1 MAAFSRVQMAR
12 SSGKEGEYGESGE
25 GEVRE
30 NRHFISAGIRCTG
43 WRGKCVA
50 SSGPARS
57 YHITA

>member
-1 MAAFSRVQMAR
+1 MAAFSRVQVAR
-12 SSGKEGEYGESGE
+12 SSGRGEYGESGE
-25 GEVRE
+25 EEGRE
-30 NRHFISAGIRCTG
+30 NSPFISAGIWCTG